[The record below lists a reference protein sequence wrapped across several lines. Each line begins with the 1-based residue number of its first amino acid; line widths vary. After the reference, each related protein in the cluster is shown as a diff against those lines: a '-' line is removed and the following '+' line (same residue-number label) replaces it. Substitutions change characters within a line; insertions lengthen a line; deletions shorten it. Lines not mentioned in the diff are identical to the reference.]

1 MEIMKDKKVIIT
13 GKTICLVVGI
23 LSLIVG
29 IYWLVRAMFY
39 DDSNLIVMMLSS
51 MCIALYLITYGGRR
65 S

>member
-1 MEIMKDKKVIIT
+1 MEIKKDKKVIIT
-13 GKTICLVVGI
+13 GKTICLVAGI